1 MISSSLGL
9 GSQPLPQAT
18 CKTCRHSNASHCQH
32 EDMHCH
38 TSYTHLLSTSMQL
51 LPRPLFRTLGLH
63 NLISYVAEP
72 KKQQYVHH
80 HVFLCVQTCCSRHS
94 CWLHIMLASVDAFWG
109 HTTSYHL
116 LLPVMLHV
124 HPSALPS
131 DTLQQGYCLLEG
143 TQLEARDVC
152 RALVNDVL
160 DGLQL
165 LLHPLMALL
174 L

>member
-1 MISSSLGL
+1 MTPLTCALKVGTTD
-9 GSQPLPQAT
+9 QYNTLPQMM
-18 CKTCRHSNASHCQH
+18 S
-32 EDMHCH
+32 
-38 TSYTHLLSTSMQL
+38 SYISACTHLLSTSMQL

-72 KKQQYVHH
+72 KKQQSVHH

-131 DTLQQGYCLLEG
+131 DTLQQGPCLLEG